1 MPAECGNRQR
11 TERKLILNTVET
23 MKLKTTQI
31 DGKNYAEIDSS
42 GFPVYLHDDGKEI
55 GFDAGQAFQKINSL
69 SAEAKTHRLAKEQ
82 AEKSLK
88 DFEGLDPLKVK
99 EALNTVQNL
108 DAKKLVDAGEV
119 DKVKTEI
126 TEALKQTYEPQ
137 LQKLTQERDSVQ
149 QQLHSEL
156 IGGGF
161 ARSKYIQEN
170 IAVPADMIQATFGKN
185 FQIENGKVVAVGADG
200 QKIYSRTRPG
210 EIAEFDEAL
219 ETLVGGY
226 QHKDSILK
234 GGQGTGGGFQGNG
247 GQGSGLKRS
256 EMNAEAKADYIR
268 QHGQESYLKLSK

>member
-1 MPAECGNRQR
+1 
-11 TERKLILNTVET
+11 
-23 MKLKTTQI
+23 MKLKTIEVNGQTYAVIQE
-31 DGKNYAEIDSS
+31 GK
-42 GFPVYLHDDGKEI
+42 PVYVHEDGSEVPHDAPHTVATITRLNG
-55 GFDAGQAFQKINSL
+55 
-69 SAEAKTHRLAKEQ
+69 EAKTHREAKEQ
-82 AEKSLK
+82 FEAQAKA
-88 DFEGLDPLKVK
+88 FEGLDPVKVK
-99 EALNTVQNL
+99 EALNIVQNL

-119 DKVKTEI
+119 DKVKAEI

-161 ARSKYIQEN
+161 ARSKFIQDN
-170 IAVPADMIQATFGKN
+170 IAVPVDMIQATFGKN

-210 EIAEFDEAL
+210 EIADFDEAL

-234 GGQGTGGGFQGNG
+234 GSQAGGGGFQGNG
-247 GQGSGLKRS
+247 GNKSGPKSL
-256 EMNAEAKADYIR
+256 AECKTKEEKIAYMKQVGEQA
-268 QHGQESYLKLSK
+268 